1 MQSQLFIVIWSQI
14 VSFNCVLLPSHAMD
28 CTADK
33 LQYFMYFL
41 LPVHWRWRAVKRDLK
56 IPIALTR
63 ISTPHSHVIVTLRR
77 VSQKLDCCRINIS
90 GGINKTAYFTIYG
103 YTIALLYLPFKYL
116 DSWRKDI
123 FLQEDLTVKIGDFGL
138 ATIKSR
144 WSGQNFEHPSG
155 SILWMVCEKLRT
167 TICLIFRLHV
177 FIHACHFYTK
187 YELPQTLSRLLHSF
201 NYFFHEF
208 SHNL

>member
-14 VSFNCVLLPSHAMD
+14 VSFNCVLLPHTPWIARQINYNTSCFFYCLSID
-28 CTADK
+28 VDELWKGTWK
-33 LQYFMYFL
+33 S
-41 LPVHWRWRAVKRDLK
+41 
-56 IPIALTR
+56 PIALTR
-63 ISTPHSHVIVTLRR
+63 LSTPHSHVIVTLRR

-187 YELPQTLSRLLHSF
+187 YELPQTLSRLLHLF
-201 NYFFHEF
+201 NYFFHA
-208 SHNL
+208 

>member
-1 MQSQLFIVIWSQI
+1 
-14 VSFNCVLLPSHAMD
+14 
-28 CTADK
+28 
-33 LQYFMYFL
+33 
-41 LPVHWRWRAVKRDLK
+41 
-56 IPIALTR
+56 
-63 ISTPHSHVIVTLRR
+63 

-187 YELPQTLSRLLHSF
+187 CELPQTLSRLLHSF
-201 NYFFHEF
+201 NYFSMNFRIIYNLNHTIKILIVRGRPFWNMTLNPF
-208 SHNL
+208 SLYRSPLFSLFL